1 LSGDNSAGK
10 KAREQNMSL
19 SDPIA
24 DMLTRV
30 RNSVRIKNRHVS
42 IRASRVCAAIA
53 SVLKA
58 EGYIEDF
65 ERIEDA
71 TPQGLLRVTLKYDQT
86 GRSAIEQI
94 KRVSKP
100 GRRVYSSVEDLPI
113 VMNGMGI
120 SIVSTSKGMM
130 SDKSCRQAKIGGE
143 IICTVC

>member
-1 LSGDNSAGK
+1 VASAGK
-10 KAREQNMSL
+10 EIREANMSL

-30 RNSVRIKNRHVS
+30 RNAMRIKGRQVN
-42 IRASRVCAAIA
+42 IKASKVCSAIA
-53 SVLKA
+53 AVLKT

-71 TPQGLLRVTLKYDQT
+71 TQGILRITLKYDRT
-86 GRSAIEQI
+86 GRNAIEQI
-94 KRVSKP
+94 KRVSRP
-100 GRRVYSSVEDLPI
+100 GRRLYSSVEDLPS

-120 SIVSTSKGMM
+120 AVVSTSKGLM

-143 IICTVC
+143 IICTVR

>member
-1 LSGDNSAGK
+1 
-10 KAREQNMSL
+10 MSL

-30 RNSVRIKNRHVS
+30 RNAMRIKSKQVN
-42 IRASRVCAAIA
+42 IRCSKVCTAVAA
-53 SVLKA
+53 VLKT
-58 EGYIEDF
+58 EGYIVDF
-65 ERIEDA
+65 DRIEDGV
-71 TPQGLLRVTLKYDQT
+71 QGILRITLKYDQT
-86 GRSAIEQI
+86 GQGAIEQI

-100 GRRVYSSVEDLPI
+100 GRRVYSSVEDLPV

-120 SIVSTSKGMM
+120 AVISTSKGLM